1 MRNLLG
7 IALPAGVIP
16 CPGAVAVV
24 LFALSLHMLA
34 VSILAVSS
42 ISLGMGTTISATGA
56 VVILV
61 KRGAIRAVAGAHE
74 ERDMIIR
81 RVVEIAGAAIL
92 FLFGLVFF
100 LAQL

>member
-1 MRNLLG
+1 
-7 IALPAGVIP
+7 
-16 CPGAVAVV
+16 
-24 LFALSLHMLA
+24 
-34 VSILAVSS
+34 
-42 ISLGMGTTISATGA
+42 MGTTISATGA

-74 ERDMIIR
+74 ERDMLIR
-81 RVVEIAGAAIL
+81 KVVEIAGAAIL